1 MSGFISR
8 IGKRIKKYIV
18 WLVLLPVVLGAFG
31 FFFAKGTTQQSSYTA
46 AVTLTL
52 GKYDDGVYNNMAE
65 VTSLLKSD
73 AFLNEALSDVKQEE
87 RQDVKS
93 RLILTNQSD
102 TQLQLSFT
110 DADKDH
116 ALAVVKQMSD
126 TFLKQDRA
134 LFTKRQQVIESRLS
148 ALEDESVSSDSKVD
162 KERFL
167 YELESTK
174 LGMKQAKMIDPAQV
188 LDEGNKG
195 MSAKKRALLGLV
207 IGFSISLM
215 FVVLPEVFKES
226 E

>member
-18 WLVLLPVVLGAFG
+18 WLILLPVVLGAFG

-46 AVTLTL
+46 VVTLTL

-73 AFLNEALSDVKQEE
+73 AFLNEALSDVKEEE
-87 RQDVKS
+87 RQDVKT

-110 DADKDH
+110 DADKDR
-116 ALAVVKQMSD
+116 ALAVVKQVSD
-126 TFLKQDRA
+126 TFLKQDKA
-134 LFTKRQQVIESRLS
+134 LFTKRQQVIESRLA
-148 ALEDESVSSDSKVD
+148 ALEDESVSNDSKVD

-174 LGMKQAKMIDPAQV
+174 LGMKQAKIVDPAQV

-226 E
+226 

>member
-1 MSGFISR
+1 MSGFMLR
-8 IGKRIKKYIV
+8 IGKRMKKYIV
-18 WLVLLPVVLGAFG
+18 WLVLLPVALAAFG
-31 FFFAKGTTQQSSYTA
+31 FFFAKGTVDQSSYTA

-52 GKYDDGVYNNMAE
+52 GKYDDGVYNNLSE

-73 AFLNEALSDVKQEE
+73 AFLNQALRDVKEEE
-87 RQDVKS
+87 RQDVKN

-110 DADKDH
+110 DADQAR
-116 ALAVVKQMSD
+116 ALAVVKQVSD
-126 TFLKQDRA
+126 TFLKQDKA
-134 LFTKRQQVIESRLS
+134 LFTKRQQVIERRLS
-148 ALEDESVSSDSKVD
+148 ALEDESVSNDSKVD

-174 LGMKQAKMIDPAQV
+174 LGMKQAKIVDPAQV
-188 LDEGNKG
+188 LDEAGKG

-207 IGFSISLM
+207 IGLSISLM

-226 E
+226 

>member
-1 MSGFISR
+1 MSGLMLR
-8 IGKRIKKYIV
+8 IGKRMKKYIV
-18 WLVLLPVVLGAFG
+18 WLVLLPVALAAFG
-31 FFFAKGTTQQSSYTA
+31 FFFAKGTVEQSSYTA

-52 GKYDDGVYNNMAE
+52 GKYDDGVYNNLSE

-73 AFLNEALSDVKQEE
+73 AFLNQALRDVKEEE
-87 RQDVKS
+87 RQDVKN

-110 DADKDH
+110 DADQAR
-116 ALAVVKQMSD
+116 ALAVVKQVSD
-126 TFLKQDRA
+126 TFLKQDKA
-134 LFTKRQQVIESRLS
+134 LFTKRQQVIERRLS
-148 ALEDESVSSDSKVD
+148 ALEDESVSNDSKVD

-174 LGMKQAKMIDPAQV
+174 LGMKQAKIVDPAQV
-188 LDEGNKG
+188 LDEAGKG

-207 IGFSISLM
+207 IGLSISLM

-226 E
+226 

>member
-1 MSGFISR
+1 MSGFMVR
-8 IGKRIKKYIV
+8 IRKRIKKYIV
-18 WLVLLPVVLGAFG
+18 WLVLLPVILAAFG
-31 FFFAKGTTQQSSYTA
+31 FFFAKGTVEQSSYTA

-65 VTSLLKSD
+65 VTSLIKSD
-73 AFLNEALSDVKQEE
+73 AFLNQALHDVKEAE
-87 RQDVKS
+87 RQDVKN
-93 RLILTNQSD
+93 RLILTNASD

-110 DADKDH
+110 DADKAR
-116 ALAVVKQMSD
+116 ALAVVKQVSD
-126 TFLKQDRA
+126 TFLKQDKA
-134 LFTKRQQVIESRLS
+134 LFLKRQQVIENRLS
-148 ALEDESVSSDSKVD
+148 ALEDESVSDDSKVD

-174 LGMKQAKMIDPAQV
+174 LGMKQAKIVDPAQV

-226 E
+226 

>member
-1 MSGFISR
+1 M
-8 IGKRIKKYIV
+8 KKNIV
-18 WLVLLPVVLGAFG
+18 WFVLLPVVLAAFG
-31 FFFAKGTTQQSSYTA
+31 FFFAKGTVEQSSYTA

-73 AFLNEALSDVKQEE
+73 AFLNQALRDVKEEE
-87 RQDVKS
+87 RQDVKN

-110 DADKDH
+110 DADQAR
-116 ALAVVKQMSD
+116 ALAVVKQVSD
-126 TFLKQDRA
+126 TFLKQDKA
-134 LFTKRQQVIESRLS
+134 LFTKRQQVIERRLS
-148 ALEDESVSSDSKVD
+148 ALEDESVSNDSKVD

-174 LGMKQAKMIDPAQV
+174 LGMKQAKIVDPAQV
-188 LDEGNKG
+188 LDEAGKG

-207 IGFSISLM
+207 IGLSISLM

-226 E
+226 

>member
-18 WLVLLPVVLGAFG
+18 WLILLPVVLGAFG

-73 AFLNEALSDVKQEE
+73 AFLNEALSDVKEE
-87 RQDVKS
+87 RQDVKT

-110 DADKDH
+110 DADKGR
-116 ALAVVKQMSD
+116 ALAVVKQVSD
-126 TFLKQDRA
+126 TFLKQDKA
-134 LFTKRQQVIESRLS
+134 LFTKRQQVIESRLA
-148 ALEDESVSSDSKVD
+148 ALEDESVSNDSKVD

-174 LGMKQAKMIDPAQV
+174 LGMKQAKIVDPAQV

-226 E
+226 

>member
-1 MSGFISR
+1 MSGFMVR
-8 IGKRIKKYIV
+8 IRKRIKKYIV
-18 WLVLLPVVLGAFG
+18 WLVLLPVILAAFG
-31 FFFAKGTTQQSSYTA
+31 FFFAKGTVEQSSYTA

-65 VTSLLKSD
+65 VTSLIKSD
-73 AFLNEALSDVKQEE
+73 AFLNQALHDVKEAE
-87 RQDVKS
+87 RQDVKN
-93 RLILTNQSD
+93 RLILTNASD

-110 DADKDH
+110 DADKAR
-116 ALAVVKQMSD
+116 ALAVVKQVSD
-126 TFLKQDRA
+126 TFLKQDKA
-134 LFTKRQQVIESRLS
+134 LFMKRQQVIENRLS
-148 ALEDESVSSDSKVD
+148 ALEDESVSNDSKVD

-174 LGMKQAKMIDPAQV
+174 LGMKQAKIVDPAQV

-226 E
+226 

>member
-1 MSGFISR
+1 MSGFMLR
-8 IGKRIKKYIV
+8 IGKRMKKYIV
-18 WLVLLPVVLGAFG
+18 WLVLLPVVLAAFG
-31 FFFAKGTTQQSSYTA
+31 FFFAKGTVEQSSYTA

-52 GKYDDGVYNNMAE
+52 GKYDDGVYNNLSE

-73 AFLNEALSDVKQEE
+73 AFLNQALRDVKEEE
-87 RQDVKS
+87 RQDVKN

-110 DADKDH
+110 DADQAR
-116 ALAVVKQMSD
+116 ALAVVKQVSD
-126 TFLKQDRA
+126 TFLKQDKA
-134 LFTKRQQVIESRLS
+134 LFTKRQQVIERRLS
-148 ALEDESVSSDSKVD
+148 ALEDESVSNDSKVD

-174 LGMKQAKMIDPAQV
+174 LGMKQAKIVDPAQV

-195 MSAKKRALLGLV
+195 MSAEKRALLGLV
-207 IGFSISLM
+207 IGLSISLM

-226 E
+226 

>member
-1 MSGFISR
+1 MSGFMLR
-8 IGKRIKKYIV
+8 IGKRMKKYIV
-18 WLVLLPVVLGAFG
+18 WLVLLPVVLTAFG
-31 FFFAKGTTQQSSYTA
+31 FFFAKGTVEQSSYTA

-73 AFLNEALSDVKQEE
+73 AFLNQALRDVKEEE
-87 RQDVKS
+87 RQDVKN

-110 DADKDH
+110 DADQAR
-116 ALAVVKQMSD
+116 ALAVVKQVSD
-126 TFLKQDRA
+126 TFLKQDKA
-134 LFTKRQQVIESRLS
+134 LFTKRQQVIERRLS
-148 ALEDESVSSDSKVD
+148 ALEDESVSNDSKVD

-174 LGMKQAKMIDPAQV
+174 LGMKQAKIVDPAQV
-188 LDEGNKG
+188 LDEAGKG

-207 IGFSISLM
+207 IGLSISLM

-226 E
+226 

>member
-1 MSGFISR
+1 MSGFILR
-8 IGKRIKKYIV
+8 VGKRIRKHIV
-18 WLVLLPVVLGAFG
+18 WMILLPVLLAAFG
-31 FFFAKGTTQQSSYTA
+31 FFFAKGTLEQSSYTA
-46 AVTLTL
+46 SVTLTL
-52 GKYDDGVYNNMAE
+52 GKYDDAVYNNMEE
-65 VTSLLKSD
+65 VMSLLKSD
-73 AFLNEALSDVKQEE
+73 AFLKQALGDVKEEE

-110 DADKDH
+110 DAEYDR

-126 TFLKQDRA
+126 TFLKQDKI
-134 LFTKRQQVIESRLS
+134 LFTKRQQVIEKRLS
-148 ALEDESVSSDSKVD
+148 ALEDEPVSNDSKVD

-174 LGMKQAKMIDPAQV
+174 LGMKQAKIVDPAQL

-207 IGFSISLM
+207 IGFSISLL
-215 FVVLPEVFKES
+215 FAVLPELFKES
-226 E
+226 

>member
-31 FFFAKGTTQQSSYTA
+31 FFFAKGTVQQSSYTA

-52 GKYDDGVYNNMAE
+52 GKYDDGVYNNIAE

-73 AFLNEALSDVKQEE
+73 AFLNEALSDVKEE

-116 ALAVVKQMSD
+116 ALAVVKQVSD
-126 TFLKQDRA
+126 TFLKQDKA

-148 ALEDESVSSDSKVD
+148 ALEDESVSNDSKVD

-174 LGMKQAKMIDPAQV
+174 LGMKQAKIVDPAQV

-215 FVVLPEVFKES
+215 FVV
-226 E
+226 

>member
-1 MSGFISR
+1 MSGFMLR
-8 IGKRIKKYIV
+8 IGKRMKKYIV
-18 WLVLLPVVLGAFG
+18 WLVLLPVVLATFG
-31 FFFAKGTTQQSSYTA
+31 FFFAKGTVEQSSYTA

-52 GKYDDGVYNNMAE
+52 GKYDDGVYNNLSE

-73 AFLNEALSDVKQEE
+73 AFLNQALRDVKEEE
-87 RQDVKS
+87 RQDVKN

-110 DADKDH
+110 DADQAR
-116 ALAVVKQMSD
+116 ALAVVKQVSD
-126 TFLKQDRA
+126 TFLKQDKA
-134 LFTKRQQVIESRLS
+134 LFTKRQQVIERRLS
-148 ALEDESVSSDSKVD
+148 ALEDESVSNDSKVD

-174 LGMKQAKMIDPAQV
+174 LGMKQAKIVDPAQV
-188 LDEGNKG
+188 LDEAGKG

-207 IGFSISLM
+207 IGLSISLM

-226 E
+226 

>member
-1 MSGFISR
+1 MSRFMLR
-8 IGKRIKKYIV
+8 IGKRMKKYIV
-18 WLVLLPVVLGAFG
+18 WLVLLPVVLAAFG
-31 FFFAKGTTQQSSYTA
+31 FFFAKGTVEQSSYTA

-73 AFLNEALSDVKQEE
+73 AFLNQALRDVKEEE
-87 RQDVKS
+87 RQDVKN

-110 DADKDH
+110 DADQAR
-116 ALAVVKQMSD
+116 ALAVVKQVSD
-126 TFLKQDRA
+126 TFLKQDKA
-134 LFTKRQQVIESRLS
+134 LFMKRQQVIERRLS
-148 ALEDESVSSDSKVD
+148 TLEDESVSNDSKVD

-174 LGMKQAKMIDPAQV
+174 LGMKQAKVVDPAQV
-188 LDEGNKG
+188 LHEAGKG

-226 E
+226 

>member
-31 FFFAKGTTQQSSYTA
+31 FFFAKGTAQQSSYTA

-52 GKYDDGVYNNMAE
+52 GKYDDGVYNNIAE

-73 AFLNEALSDVKQEE
+73 AFLNEALSDVKEE

-116 ALAVVKQMSD
+116 ALAVVKQVSD
-126 TFLKQDRA
+126 TFLKQDKA

-148 ALEDESVSSDSKVD
+148 ALEDESVSNDSKVD

-174 LGMKQAKMIDPAQV
+174 LGMKQAKIVDPAQV

-226 E
+226 